1 MTPEETLDFMVREGQ
16 RLGASDVATNWIRYS
31 SRMVRFSN
39 DEVTVA
45 NYEESDVLSALISF
59 NGRMAIGS
67 IENLDPKTI
76 RDFMPKLVKIAR
88 VMKVNQDY
96 APLPMGPFKYP
107 SRRPPVDRKIG
118 ELAEKTLDY
127 VQSAID
133 AAIEEGAKR
142 TAGALITRGTK
153 MWLKT
158 SSGVESSQSG
168 SSIELSVRAFL
179 SEDASGNGIS
189 CSRTARSF
197 DAEKAG
203 RRAGQVAKMA
213 KNPVGIEA
221 GEYRVLL
228 GPYIFANL
236 LNDVVNSASAFSVD
250 AGLSFFPEKLMGKK
264 VASDQLTIYDDGV
277 IPAGLS
283 SRIFDDEG
291 VPVQRTPV
299 LRKGFLTNL
308 LHNTMTAK
316 KHKTKTTGN
325 AGWIAPGPWNIV
337 VEPGSVK
344 QDNLLKELGEGLYI
358 TNTWYTRFQDYRKG
372 DFSTVCRDGAFR
384 VHDGEIVSSVKNLR
398 ISDNMINMMKNVD
411 SLSKEREWVKWWE
424 VQTPTYAP
432 HALVK
437 KLGIT
442 KTTK

>member
-1 MTPEETLDFMVREGQ
+1 MTPEETIEFVVREGQ
-16 RLGASDVATNWIRYS
+16 KLGASDVASNWIRYN
-31 SRMVRFSN
+31 SRMIRFSN

-45 NYEESDVLSALISF
+45 NYEESYVLSALISF
-59 NGRMAIGS
+59 KGRMALGS
-67 IENLDPKTI
+67 IENLDPKAVK
-76 RDFMPKLVKIAR
+76 DFMPKLVKIAR
-88 VMKVNQDY
+88 VMKVNEDY
-96 APLPMGPFKYP
+96 APLPKGPFKYP
-107 SRRPPVDRKIG
+107 SKRPPVDRKIG
-118 ELAEKTLDY
+118 ELDKEPLDY
-127 VQSAID
+127 VHSAIN

-142 TAGALITRGTK
+142 TAGALITRGTE

-158 SSGVESSQSG
+158 SGGVTSRQNG
-168 SSIELSVRAFL
+168 SSIELSIRAFL

-189 CSRTARSF
+189 CSRTSRSF

-213 KNPVGIEA
+213 KDPIGIEA

-236 LNDVVNSASAFSVD
+236 LNEVVNSASAFSVD
-250 AGLSFFPEKLMGKK
+250 AGLSFFPKELMGKR
-264 VASDQLTIYDDGV
+264 VASDHLTVYDDGV

-291 VPVQRTPV
+291 VPVRRTPV
-299 LRKGFLTNL
+299 VRKGFLTSL

-325 AGWIAPGPWNIV
+325 AGWIAPSPWNVV

-344 QDNLLKELGEGLYI
+344 QDDLLKELGEGLYV

-372 DFSTVCRDGAFR
+372 DFSTVCRDGAFK
-384 VHDGEIVSSVKNLR
+384 VHHGEIVSSVKNLR
-398 ISDNMINMMKNVD
+398 ISDNMINLMNNVIG
-411 SLSKEREWVKWWE
+411 LSKEREWVKWWE
-424 VQTPTYAP
+424 VQIPTFTPY
-432 HALVK
+432 ALVNR
-437 KLGIT
+437 LGIT